1 MSNTIHKILIGM
13 ASTESINEINDGLSR
28 LKESRERLQE
38 VKREYALMNEE
49 ADSSLAETLK
59 EAEATRKRVAERG
72 KELEAERKRRVP
84 ILAEIDALIASQPT
98 TPQDLEKGLKLL
110 RELNPPK
117 RESTIEEVPRKIT
130 LPPLD

>member
-1 MSNTIHKILIGM
+1 MSNMIHKILIGM

-28 LKESRERLQE
+28 LKESSKRLQE
-38 VKREYALMNEE
+38 VKRKYALLNEE

-59 EAEATRKRVAERG
+59 ETEAANKRMAERG
-72 KELEAERKRRVP
+72 KELEADRKRRAP
-84 ILAEIDALIASQPT
+84 ILAEIDALIAAQPM

-110 RELNPPK
+110 KKLSPPK